1 MTSRAFRSSAIGVTF
16 IARQFGVRINVDAIE
31 NAISNGTLSNAK
43 EFADYFFKQ
52 DILVRPRKLNI
63 KELVSKSYIYPCV
76 AIMKDGRSFILA
88 GADSRE
94 GADKT
99 QFIAIDPMDP
109 TAQPARIP
117 IAEFSRDWAGQIVLV
132 SRSSGNPSTDRA
144 FDWQWFLPELYR
156 FKGVMALT
164 FIISLLLHA
173 LGIAPIIYIQISLD
187 KVLGYEATATLYVL
201 TAAVTLALIFNG
213 LLTYGRDYVINH
225 ICTTIEARLT
235 GDVFDKMLNLPA
247 QTFHTTSPA
256 EMEGKVQSVVAVRMF
271 LARQVLTNL
280 YDATGILVFVP
291 ILFGYSPILAL
302 VVVLFS
308 LMQGFIDLASK
319 IRQRKLGGSIGEAN
333 MSRMRTLRETI
344 GGIDSVKTL
353 SQEPIQRREWRSAAA
368 ASIRSN
374 TEMSKLT
381 NLTGSINATLMSLMT
396 VAIVFTG
403 INLVFA
409 GSLSAG
415 AIISCNMLGA
425 KVVAPI
431 KGLITFFADTHI
443 IAGAMAQIGSIWNAN
458 PERTGS
464 GSQQVIQGGFKVR
477 DVTVRF
483 DDHAV
488 LDKINLDIPARSKV
502 AIVGPSASGKSTLMR
517 LLQGLLKPSEGIVEV
532 DGVNL
537 ASLDLSFYRSQVALV
552 DLQPSFF
559 AGPLDENIRR
569 VRPNI
574 SARELEEV
582 IEDSGLGLLSD
593 NLPEGLSTHVDQT
606 ASNLSQA
613 HKIIVGLARAMASA
627 PNLLLLDETFNSLD
641 KRVLVHLKNNLNKI
655 ASGRTLISTTH
666 DMRFVPDHD
675 WIIVLDQGK
684 VVGQGKHDELLSNC
698 ALYADLWRLEK
709 QIDGSVARAE
719 G

>member
-1 MTSRAFRSSAIGVTF
+1 MTTRAFRSSAIGVTF
-16 IARQFGVRINVDAIE
+16 IARQFGVRVNTDAIE
-31 NAISNGTLSNAK
+31 EAINAGTLSNSK
-43 EFADYFFKQ
+43 EFAAYFFTQGIQVKA
-52 DILVRPRKLNI
+52 RKL
-63 KELVSKSYIYPCV
+63 KPEELVSKAYIYPCV

-88 GADSRE
+88 GADTSR
-94 GADKT
+94 GPDKT
-99 QFIAIDPMDP
+99 KVIAIDPMDP
-109 TAQPARIP
+109 TAQPVRIELP
-117 IAEFSRDWAGQIVLV
+117 QFVNDWAGQIVLV
-132 SRSSGNPSTDRA
+132 SKSSGNPSTDRP

-164 FIISLLLHA
+164 FVISLLLHA
-173 LGIAPIIYIQISLD
+173 LGITPIIYIQISLD

-213 LLTYGRDYVINH
+213 ILSYGRDYVINH

-235 GDVFDKMLNLPA
+235 GDIFDKMLNLPA

-256 EMEGKVQSVVAVRMF
+256 DMEGKVQSVVAVRMF

-291 ILFGYSPILAL
+291 ILFGYSPVLAL
-302 VVVLFS
+302 VVILFS
-308 LMQGFIDLASK
+308 IAQGGIDLASK
-319 IRQRKLGGSIGEAN
+319 YRQRAIGGKVGEAN
-333 MSRMRTLRETI
+333 MSRIRTLRETI
-344 GGIDSVKTL
+344 GGIDTVKTL
-353 SQEPIQRREWRSAAA
+353 SQEPIQRREWRNAA
-368 ASIRSN
+368 ASIIRRN
-374 TEMSKLT
+374 TEMSSLT

-425 KVVAPI
+425 KVVSPI
-431 KGLITFFADTHI
+431 KGLITFFANTHI
-443 IAGAMAQIGSIWNAN
+443 INSAMAQISSIWNAN

-464 GSQQVIQGGFKVR
+464 GSQQVIQGGFQIR
-477 DVTVRF
+477 DVTVKF

-488 LDKINLDIPARSKV
+488 LDKISLDIPTRGKV
-502 AIVGPSASGKSTLMR
+502 VIVGPSGSGKSTLLR
-517 LLQGLLKPSEGIVEV
+517 LLQGLLKPSEGMIEV

-537 ASLDLSFYRSQVALV
+537 ASVDLSFYRSQVALV
-552 DLQPSFF
+552 DRYPSFF
-559 AGPLDENIRR
+559 AGAIDENLRR

-574 SARELEEV
+574 SARELEV
-582 IEDSGLGLLSD
+582 IIETSGLGLLSE
-593 NLPEGLSTHVDQT
+593 NLPEGLSSTIDQT

-613 HKIIVGLARAMASA
+613 HKIVVGLARALASA

-641 KRVLVHLKNNLNKI
+641 KRVLVHLKKNLNQI
-655 ASGRTLISTTH
+655 AQGRTLVTTTH
-666 DMRFVPDHD
+666 DMRFVPDYD
-675 WIIVLDQGK
+675 WIIVLDKGK
-684 VVGQGKHDELLSNC
+684 VIGQGKHDELLSNC
-698 ALYADLWRLEK
+698 PLYAELWRLEK
-709 QIDGSVARAE
+709 QIDGSIPQAE